1 MNLKP
6 ADDKSEKTVSGDKIT
21 ENVYLCPDGKY
32 RWCYE
37 FRMLKNPTILIT
49 VLKVLMLSFGIVVGF
64 MVLVDLISGNYRYS
78 DKADILAYYGAFLI
92 LLLVMLVLGAVSY
105 LILAAMY
112 GWSYQ
117 VLFTM
122 DENGVEHRQ
131 MKKQFEKAEAIG
143 WLTAAAGLATGKI
156 GRSGTGILAAT
167 KTSTTSEF
175 QHVRKVRAVRRR
187 DVIYVNQ
194 LLEHNQVYAEDADF
208 DFVRN
213 YIEEHCPNA
222 KITG

>member
-6 ADDKSEKTVSGDKIT
+6 TDDKSEKTVSGDKIT

-37 FRMLKNPTILIT
+37 FRMLKNPAILIT

-64 MVLVDLISGNYRYS
+64 M
-78 DKADILAYYGAFLI
+78 
-92 LLLVMLVLGAVSY
+92 VLGAVSY

-143 WLTAAAGLATGKI
+143 WLTAAVGLAAGNI
-156 GRSGTGILAAT
+156 GRAGTGLLAAT

-175 QHVRKVRAVRRR
+175 QHVRKVRAVQRR

-194 LLEHNQVYAEDADF
+194 LLEHNQVYVEDADF

>member
-1 MNLKP
+1 
-6 ADDKSEKTVSGDKIT
+6 
-21 ENVYLCPDGKY
+21 
-32 RWCYE
+32 
-37 FRMLKNPTILIT
+37 
-49 VLKVLMLSFGIVVGF
+49 

-78 DKADILAYYGAFLI
+78 DKADILAYYGAFLM

-156 GRSGTGILAAT
+156 GRIGTGILAAT

-175 QHVRKVRAVRRR
+175 QHVRKVRVVRRR